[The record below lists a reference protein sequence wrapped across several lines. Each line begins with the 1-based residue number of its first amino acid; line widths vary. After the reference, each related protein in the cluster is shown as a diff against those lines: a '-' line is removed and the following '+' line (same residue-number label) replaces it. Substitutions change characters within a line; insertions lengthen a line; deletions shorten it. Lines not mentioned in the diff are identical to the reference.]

1 LNLKPKQREEPDI
14 NLAPLLDVVFLLLI
28 FFMVSTTFKR
38 DTTLKVDLPES
49 SAAPV
54 TAKQEVIE
62 LTINREGQYY
72 IGNKKVIN
80 SELSTL
86 MRALTQEAKGNED
99 TPLVI
104 RADANT
110 PHQFVVRALDA
121 ARQLGILNLSIA
133 TVQAK
138 E

>member
-1 LNLKPKQREEPDI
+1 MNLKPKQREEPDI

-49 SAAPV
+49 SSKPVAAK
-54 TAKQEVIE
+54 TDVIE
-62 LTINREGQYY
+62 LTINKEGQYY
-72 IGNKKVIN
+72 IGNKKIIN

-86 MRALTQEAKGNED
+86 KRALTQEAKGNEQ

-104 RADANT
+104 RADAMT
-110 PHQFVVRALDA
+110 PHQYVVRALDA

>member
-1 LNLKPKQREEPDI
+1 MNLKPKQREEPEI

-49 SAAPV
+49 SSKPV
-54 TAKQEVIE
+54 AGKQEVIE
-62 LTINREGQYY
+62 LTINKEGQYY
-72 IGNKKVIN
+72 IGDKKVIN
-80 SELSTL
+80 SEISTL
-86 MRALTQEAKGNED
+86 KRALTQEAKGNEKM
-99 TPLVI
+99 PLVI
-104 RADANT
+104 RADAMT
-110 PHQFVVRALDA
+110 PHQYVVRALDA

>member
-49 SAAPV
+49 SSTPV
-54 TAKQEVIE
+54 AVKQEVIE
-62 LTINREGQYY
+62 LTINKEGQYY
-72 IGNKKVIN
+72 IGNKKIIN
-80 SELSTL
+80 SEISTL
-86 MRALTQEAKGNED
+86 KRALTQEAKGNEE

-104 RADANT
+104 RADAMT
-110 PHQFVVRALDA
+110 PHQYVVRALDA